1 MLRPVIEECY
11 KVNRALVKGAK
22 NLADGYN
29 KLVFKILK
37 QGKVRQSNKETIFC
51 ND

>member
-1 MLRPVIEECY
+1 MLRPVIVECY

-22 NLADGYN
+22 NVALGYN

-37 QGKVRQSNKETIFC
+37 QGKTRQSNKNPIFC